1 MQALKLVVKII
12 CCCLFAFLISQL
24 SFCKKDKLIKDAGA
38 KVEFSQDSV
47 LFDTVFTTIGSA
59 TQNIRVRNKNKQ
71 RIKISSIQLT
81 GGNASQFIVNVD
93 GAKGTSFTDIEIAA
107 NDSMYIFI
115 QVNVNPTNI
124 NSPLI
129 ISDELVFMVNG
140 NEQKLILEAWGQDA
154 YYHRPDSVIKFKDGT
169 YFPYS
174 LANAV
179 PNSYNVV
186 GSEFV
191 WKNDKPHVV
200 YGYLVVNGP
209 DTITGAPAQNLK
221 ILEGTK
227 VFMNYKSGIWVY
239 AGARI
244 QVLGKKGQE
253 VVFQGARRE
262 KDYADEPGQWDRIW
276 INEGSN
282 DNIIN
287 YAIIKNGFI
296 GVQCEYIGEDPA
308 FSSKGL
314 LTLTN
319 TKIQNMSLWGL
330 YCLYYSVFGF
340 NNVISNCQEHS
351 VNVVLGGDYLFSQ
364 CTFAN
369 YWSKDK
375 PRDKP
380 AFRINNYSET
390 QVLPLNLRVAN
401 CIVDGKLENEV
412 SLDIKPQSTLPQGTV
427 SYTFSNNWLKST
439 MNTSDAAIFID
450 NRKGDKTAELEYKD
464 ISMYDFE
471 PKDSEKRIT
480 GFTGVL
486 ATQYASLIQPAQDI
500 NGNARN
506 TASVTAG
513 AYEIP

>member
-1 MQALKLVVKII
+1 MKLLFKII
-12 CCCLFAFLISQL
+12 SFCLFSFFISQL
-24 SFCKKDKLIKDAGA
+24 FSCKKDKLITDSGA
-38 KVEFSQDSV
+38 KIEFSQDSV

-59 TQNIRVRNKNKQ
+59 TQNIRVRNKNNQ
-71 RIKISSIQLT
+71 RIKISSIQLQ

-129 ISDELVFMVNG
+129 ISDALIFLVNG
-140 NEQKLILEAWGQDA
+140 NQQKLNLEAWGQDA
-154 YYHRPDSVIKFKDGT
+154 YYHRPDSVIKFKDGS

-179 PNSYNVV
+179 PNSYNLI
-186 GSEFV
+186 GDEFV

-209 DTITGAPAQNLK
+209 DSITNEPAQNLK

-227 VFMNYKSGIWVY
+227 IFMNYKSGIWVY

-262 KDYADEPGQWDRIW
+262 KDFADEPGQWDRIW

-296 GVQCEYIGEDPA
+296 GVQCEFIGEDPKL
-308 FSSKGL
+308 SSKGVL
-314 LTLTN
+314 RLTN

-330 YCLYYSVFGF
+330 YCLYYGVFGF

-351 VNVVLGGDYLFSQ
+351 VNILLGGEYIFSQ

-375 PRDKP
+375 SRDKP
-380 AFRINNYSET
+380 TLKINNYSET
-390 QVLPLNLRVAN
+390 QVLPLSLRISN
-401 CIVDGKLENEV
+401 CIIDGKLENEV
-412 SLDIKPQSTLPQGTV
+412 SLDIKTPSTIPNAVV

-439 MNTSDAAIFID
+439 MNTSDVTIFIN
-450 NRKGDKTAELEYKD
+450 NRKGDKTAELEYEDK
-464 ISMYDFE
+464 SMYNFE
-471 PKDSEKRIT
+471 PKASEKRIT
-480 GFTGVL
+480 GFTGTL
-486 ATQYASLIQPAQDI
+486 AKQDASIILPAEDI
-500 NGNARN
+500 NGKPRN
-506 TASVTAG
+506 VDSVTAG
-513 AYEIP
+513 AYEAQ